1 MRSLSFDLAQDLA
14 LETRPLR
21 NLDEERGRYAPA
33 IVMMALHPIRP
44 RPLFRCDSFGR
55 RAPAP
60 EGTLH

>member
-1 MRSLSFDLAQDLA
+1 MRSLSFDLAQDFA

-44 RPLFRCDSFGR
+44 RPAFRCDSFGR
-55 RAPAP
+55 RQH
-60 EGTLH
+60 TSDNTFH